1 MTSSVDGLVWPAHL
15 PYLESQSVTAGG
27 LEKQI
32 CFEAV
37 TMRRASR
44 GEVEVAEGFMIWD
57 PGRGDSASF
66 GDMDV
71 SPQKRASL
79 SLSRS
84 YSEQQA
90 AVAVAV
96 RATRQG
102 EQYLCC
108 STCTGVSVACLVMD
122 TRVPRTPPS
131 GLYGQMS
138 RTAEEVSKPRSVSDR
153 DIHRFEEFHTFTHPG
168 YSGSWGHEWNF

>member
-1 MTSSVDGLVWPAHL
+1 
-15 PYLESQSVTAGG
+15 
-27 LEKQI
+27 
-32 CFEAV
+32 
-37 TMRRASR
+37 MRRASR
-44 GEVEVAEGFMIWD
+44 GEVEVVRRIMIWD
-57 PGRGDSASF
+57 PGRGDSADF
-66 GDMDV
+66 GDMV
-71 SPQKRASL
+71 VPPQKRASL
-79 SLSRS
+79 SISRS
-84 YSEQQA
+84 HLEQQA

-102 EQYLCC
+102 EQCARC

-153 DIHRFEEFHTFTHPG
+153 DIHRFEELPAFTHPG
-168 YSGSWGHEWNF
+168 YSGSWGLEWSS